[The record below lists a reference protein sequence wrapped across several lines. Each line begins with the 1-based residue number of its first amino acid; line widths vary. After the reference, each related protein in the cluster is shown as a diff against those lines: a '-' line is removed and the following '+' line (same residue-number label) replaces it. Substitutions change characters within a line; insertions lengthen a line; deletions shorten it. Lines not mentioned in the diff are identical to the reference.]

1 MKGHDCLTDLV
12 TGTPAFRDS
21 ENGRLSRLALFGDSS
36 LAPAVLCQLG
46 QHFCNGHKG
55 LPMRFVISAIIR
67 NRITTGNTLRPPL
80 IRRVEQMTIAVRLRT
95 KMLEKDLSENE
106 LGRRSGVPQPTIHR
120 ILNGDSSTPR
130 KGTLEKLARALS
142 VTPEWL
148 LFGPAHGNVL
158 SVAQPYKEAKEYPL
172 ISWVAAGVWTE
183 SCDNGQPYERIATDV
198 NAGPNGY
205 WLEVQ
210 GDSMTPVQGNGFT
223 PGMRVLI
230 KPEGFDLISGKF
242 YIARLRTDG
251 EKTLKQY
258 VRDAGVEYLKP
269 LNPDYQMLVMDESVE
284 IIGRVVD
291 VKYPNSFL

>member
-1 MKGHDCLTDLV
+1 
-12 TGTPAFRDS
+12 
-21 ENGRLSRLALFGDSS
+21 
-36 LAPAVLCQLG
+36 
-46 QHFCNGHKG
+46 
-55 LPMRFVISAIIR
+55 
-67 NRITTGNTLRPPL
+67 
-80 IRRVEQMTIAVRLRT
+80 MTIAVRLRT

-130 KGTLEKLARALS
+130 KATLEKLARSLS

-148 LFGPAHGNVL
+148 LFGPGHGNVL

-183 SCDNGQPYERIATDV
+183 SFDNGHPYERIASDV

-230 KPEGFDLISGKF
+230 KPEDFDLVSGKF
-242 YIARLRTDG
+242 YIARLRGDG

-258 VRDAGVEYLKP
+258 VRDAGVGYLKP
-269 LNPDYQMLVMDESVE
+269 LNPDYQMLVMDDSVE